1 MGILSSERPEKSGH
15 EELTM
20 NRSVTSVLVTLLIVS
35 GTLSLGLINSAS
47 AQAPTLAP
55 SDHCR
60 DFPPEAIVSFAD
72 SDLAEVV
79 NDALGIDPGDALTC
93 ELAASLEELI
103 VGTTIE
109 RVVYGGTLRP
119 SPEKPFESL
128 EGIQNLTG
136 LTRLSLINRLI
147 TDISPLRS
155 LSNLVQLNLHTN
167 WFSDISPLSGL
178 NRLEQLIIS

>member
-1 MGILSSERPEKSGH
+1 
-15 EELTM
+15 M
-20 NRSVTSVLVTLLIVS
+20 NRSGTSVLVTLLIVS
-35 GTLSLGLINSAS
+35 GTLSLGLIKSAS
-47 AQAPTLAP
+47 AQAAALAP

-79 NDALGIDPGDALTC
+79 NDALGLSPGDALTC
-93 ELAASLEELI
+93 EQAASLEELI

-128 EGIQNLTG
+128 EGI
-136 LTRLSLINRLI
+136 
-147 TDISPLRS
+147 
-155 LSNLVQLNLHTN
+155 
-167 WFSDISPLSGL
+167 
-178 NRLEQLIIS
+178 